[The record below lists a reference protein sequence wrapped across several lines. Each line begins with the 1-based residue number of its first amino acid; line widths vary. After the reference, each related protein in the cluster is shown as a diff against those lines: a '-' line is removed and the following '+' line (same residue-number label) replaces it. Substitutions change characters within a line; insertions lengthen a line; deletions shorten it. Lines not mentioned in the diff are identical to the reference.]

1 MMSAIR
7 CLAIPGVGS
16 VLGVCILVAPHIT
29 SAADDKGSA
38 GMLPEAAFTK
48 LVERATKH
56 VLEGVQGAQS
66 GEKKYRARYG
76 RQARAAAAMIAAYAQ
91 DGPAS
96 RSPAQRA
103 SLRDA
108 ALQLL
113 ATLKADKWDEARKQ
127 ADALK
132 TVKEDSKADPK
143 PVALMPAHIDLLD
156 VMQQFSS
163 LPGGLGIERDR
174 ILDVLANRE
183 VKKAKTLPEKVMNE
197 DYILTA
203 YQMAVIADV
212 VKDHKP
218 PKVKGGGVKE
228 WQSFTDDMRKSALDL
243 AETVQKKDGKA
254 ALAALNKLNSSC
266 RNCHEVFRPMD

>member
-1 MMSAIR
+1 
-7 CLAIPGVGS
+7 
-16 VLGVCILVAPHIT
+16 
-29 SAADDKGSA
+29 
-38 GMLPEAAFTK
+38 MLPEAEYTK

-76 RQARAAAAMIAAYAQ
+76 RQARAAAVMIAAYAQ

-108 ALQLL
+108 ALQLA
-113 ATLKADKWDEARKQ
+113 ATLKADKLDDARKQ
-127 ADALK
+127 AEALK
-132 TVKEDSKADPK
+132 TVKEDPKADTK
-143 PVALMPAHIDLLD
+143 PVALMPTHIELLD

-163 LPGGLGIERDR
+163 LPGGLGIERDK

-183 VKKAKTLPEKVMNE
+183 VKKAKALPDKAMTE
-197 DYILTA
+197 DSVLTA

-212 VKDHKP
+212 IKDHKP
-218 PKVKGGGVKE
+218 PKAKGGGVKE
-228 WQSFTDDMRKSALDL
+228 WQGFTDDMRKSALEL
-243 AETVQKKDGKA
+243 AETAQKKDGKA
-254 ALAALNKLNSSC
+254 ALMALNKLNSSC